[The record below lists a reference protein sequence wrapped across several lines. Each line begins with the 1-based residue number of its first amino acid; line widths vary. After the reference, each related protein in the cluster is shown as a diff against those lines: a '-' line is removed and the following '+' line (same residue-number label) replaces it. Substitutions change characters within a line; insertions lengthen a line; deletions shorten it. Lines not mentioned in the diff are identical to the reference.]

1 LKDKTLEMVFLP
13 NTSETRMRANL
24 EWGDPVT

>member
-1 LKDKTLEMVFLP
+1 MGFLP